1 MSKHVYCQQTFSLM
15 NTYDRMAISF
25 RIAPPALGEWRAL
38 TAVLTLRPLILK
50 LRFATGAFFRGKDID
65 LLR

>member
-1 MSKHVYCQQTFSLM
+1 M